1 MTNSEYFEKNGIS
14 FAKAMEIFNEQ
25 KSKKG
30 GIASFDEFL
39 MSKYPESKFKVG
51 DLVVLQLTEKAREL
65 LWTKPVVCN
74 IRYVHDGFY
83 GAEALTPDTN
93 LPIGSVRDLTFSFVE
108 DNCVLY

>member
-65 LWTKPVVCN
+65 LWTKPVVFK

-93 LPIGSVRDLTFSFVE
+93 LPIGSVRDLTSGFVE

>member
-25 KSKKG
+25 KNRTH

-51 DLVVLQLTEKAREL
+51 DLVVLQLTERAREL
-65 LWTKPVVCN
+65 LWTKPVVFK
-74 IRYVHDGFY
+74 IRYVHGGFY

-93 LPIGSVRDLTFSFVE
+93 LPIGSDRDLSFSFVE